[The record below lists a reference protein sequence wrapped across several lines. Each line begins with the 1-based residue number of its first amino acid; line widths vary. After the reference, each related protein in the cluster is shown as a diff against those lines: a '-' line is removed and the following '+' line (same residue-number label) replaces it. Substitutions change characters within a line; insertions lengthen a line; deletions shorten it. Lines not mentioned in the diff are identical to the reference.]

1 MEVAARQIRE
11 EGIGSLDLAE
21 IAGELDV
28 APEAVTYWFG
38 DETEVLISVMQI
50 RQRWF
55 LDQADARFAQLPT
68 HAERLKAL
76 IDLCVAD
83 YDVAYWIE
91 LWKLGLRDGRARAA
105 RQSLRGAYRDLFAR
119 MIRGGQRNGEF
130 AQVSPDQVA
139 LVLVSLVVGLSV
151 DVTVSDPSR
160 AETDARRPHRGQR
173 AAPRGRAPESKSR
186 CASAGAAAGTA
197 GRAGSDGRRCD
208 PEPP

>member
-1 MEVAARQIRE
+1 VQVAARQIRE
-11 EGIGSLDLAE
+11 EGIGRLDLAE
-21 IAGELDV
+21 IAADLKV

-38 DETEVLISVMQI
+38 DEAEVLISVMQI

-55 LDQADARFAQLPT
+55 LDQADARFAELPT
-68 HAERLKAL
+68 YAERLKAL

-105 RQSLRGAYRDLFAR
+105 RQTLRGAYRDLFAR
-119 MIRGGQRNGEF
+119 LIRAGQRTGEF

-151 DVTVSDPSR
+151 EVTVSDPGGTERMR
-160 AETDARRPHRGQR
+160 AVLTE
-173 AAPRGRAPESKSR
+173 
-186 CASAGAAAGTA
+186 ASERLLDVELPA
-197 GRAGSDGRRCD
+197 SS
-208 PEPP
+208 

>member
-1 MEVAARQIRE
+1 MSDSPPRVRWDAVVQVAARQIRE
-11 EGIGSLDLAE
+11 EGIGRLDLAE

-68 HAERLKAL
+68 YAERLKAL

-105 RQSLRGAYRDLFAR
+105 RQTLRGAYRDLFAR
-119 MIRGGQRNGEF
+119 LIRAGQRNGEF

-160 AETDARRPHRGQR
+160 AERMR
-173 AAPRGRAPESKSR
+173 AVLTEVSERLLDVELSS
-186 CASAGAAAGTA
+186 
-197 GRAGSDGRRCD
+197 
-208 PEPP
+208 